1 MKSTVHLRMVNEI
14 SRTAQ
19 IRYIRKGFLT
29 GSDLKHLLIINRSI
43 GHDSRKRFASSLL
56 FMANTI
62 EYRH

>member
-1 MKSTVHLRMVNEI
+1 MTNTIHLRMVNEI

-19 IRYIRKGFLT
+19 VRYVRKRFLS
-29 GSDLKHLLIINRSI
+29 GPDLKHLLIINRPI

-56 FMANTI
+56 SMANTI